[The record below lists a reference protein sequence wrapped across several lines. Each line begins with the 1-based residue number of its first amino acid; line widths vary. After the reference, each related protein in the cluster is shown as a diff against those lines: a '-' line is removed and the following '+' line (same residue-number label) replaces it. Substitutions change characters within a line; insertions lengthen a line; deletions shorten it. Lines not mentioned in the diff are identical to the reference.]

1 MKNVLGSLQ
10 AVRLLVEVEIGQR
23 AVLLVASATERDG
36 AGFIARDLADALAA
50 SGKRVGL
57 FDTGATEVG
66 SVRTGSVANLDEA
79 AFATA
84 LQSFDSDSSGHD
96 MLIVL
101 APAFMSNARALS
113 IASHAQGILFAV
125 RSGRSITPED
135 RQMAPFLERLEI
147 KKLGVVMTPAK
158 SIQKMEER
166 RAKENPA
173 KSRAADSAV
182 FSRTK
187 A

>member
-1 MKNVLGSLQ
+1 
-10 AVRLLVEVEIGQR
+10 
-23 AVLLVASATERDG
+23 
-36 AGFIARDLADALAA
+36 
-50 SGKRVGL
+50 
-57 FDTGATEVG
+57 
-66 SVRTGSVANLDEA
+66 
-79 AFATA
+79 
-84 LQSFDSDSSGHD
+84 
-96 MLIVL
+96 
-101 APAFMSNARALS
+101 
-113 IASHAQGILFAV
+113 
-125 RSGRSITPED
+125 
-135 RQMAPFLERLEI
+135 MAPFLERLEI